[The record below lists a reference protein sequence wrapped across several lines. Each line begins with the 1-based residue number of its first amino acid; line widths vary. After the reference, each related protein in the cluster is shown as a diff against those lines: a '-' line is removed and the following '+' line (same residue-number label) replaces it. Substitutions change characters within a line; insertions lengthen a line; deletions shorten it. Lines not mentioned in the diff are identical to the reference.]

1 MSYTNA
7 TDKLKDSI
15 KSVFNVFNDN
25 NIKTVYNYTIDD
37 IATREIN
44 TEYVCYISY
53 NGIAPTRVTE
63 DGVTVVSFVEQIS
76 VIMKFHH
83 KDNIETNCYKILKDM
98 NGIMFEQ
105 SYDGETLPR
114 FYKLEGIN
122 PLTYD
127 VNKNF
132 IEITYL
138 AI

>member
-53 NGIAPTRVTE
+53 NGMLPTKVAE
-63 DGVTVVSFVEQIS
+63 DNMTVITFVEQIS

-83 KDNIETNCYKILKDM
+83 KDNIESNCYAILKNM
-98 NGIMFEQ
+98 NGIFFEQ
-105 SYDGETLPR
+105 IYDGETLPR